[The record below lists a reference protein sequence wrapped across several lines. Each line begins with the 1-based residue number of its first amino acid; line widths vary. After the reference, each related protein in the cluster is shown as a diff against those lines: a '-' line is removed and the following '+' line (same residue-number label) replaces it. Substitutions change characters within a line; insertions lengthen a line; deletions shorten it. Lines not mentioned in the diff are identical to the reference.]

1 MMTILAAIFVF
12 GLLVLVHELGH
23 FITAKLTGMRVDEF
37 AIGFGP
43 KLWSRRYGETLYA
56 IRAVPLGGFNRI
68 AGMDYEIIE
77 RMGNEDADD
86 AGSGGMEEADGGR
99 SRSVTP
105 GRSDAFL
112 ASYDDDAGDR
122 AYFRRPIWARMLMIL
137 AGSFMNFLLPLFIFW
152 GIFYFS
158 GVATPSP
165 EPVIGAVIS
174 ERPAA
179 MAGLQSG
186 DRILTID
193 GQAIEKW
200 EDIPRY
206 VQGADGRPL
215 KLVYQRGGEV
225 RNTTLIPEEEP
236 ESRRVI
242 IGITSS
248 ADMYHPGFGEAAVL
262 AVQKVAFV
270 LTAMLG
276 ALAQLVQG
284 AGAAELSG
292 PVGIAQMAGEVA
304 HQGILP
310 LLNFAAFLSLNLGL
324 INLLP
329 VPALDGGH
337 FVMLVLEGFRGK
349 PLGPKAMYYIQAA
362 GVTLL
367 VSLMIFTTIN
377 DLIK

>member
-1 MMTILAAIFVF
+1 MTTILAAIFVF

-23 FITAKLTGMRVDEF
+23 FIVAKLTGMRVDEF

-43 KLWSRRYGETLYA
+43 KLWSRKYGETLYA

-77 RMGNEDADD
+77 RMGNESAADAEDSSRD
-86 AGSGGMEEADGGR
+86 SGWKRYVPSVGRDNVVMVPDEEGAGE
-99 SRSVTP
+99 
-105 GRSDAFL
+105 
-112 ASYDDDAGDR
+112 R
-122 AYFRRPIWARMLMIL
+122 AYFRRPVWARMMMVL
-137 AGSFMNFLLPLFIFW
+137 AGSFMNFILPLFIFF

-165 EPVIGAVIS
+165 EPVIGAVMA
-174 ERPAA
+174 EKPAA
-179 MAGLQSG
+179 MAGLRQG

-193 GQAIEKW
+193 GREVTKW
-200 EDIPRY
+200 EDISQY
-206 VQGADGRPL
+206 IQGAEGKPF
-215 KLVYQRGGEV
+215 KLTYQREEEV
-225 RNTTLIPEEEP
+225 LSTTLIPEEEP
-236 ESRRVI
+236 NSKRVI

-248 ADMYHPGFGEAAVL
+248 ADIYQPGILEAAGL

-270 LTAMLG
+270 LMAMLG
-276 ALAQLVQG
+276 ALAQLIQG
-284 AGAAELSG
+284 TGAAELSG
-292 PVGIAQMAGEVA
+292 PVGVAQMAGQVA

-337 FVMLVLEGFRGK
+337 FVMLVLEGLRGK

-367 VSLMIFTTIN
+367 VSLMIFTTFN
-377 DLIK
+377 DLMK

>member
-1 MMTILAAIFVF
+1 MTTIVAAIFVF

-23 FITAKLTGMRVDEF
+23 FIVAKLTGMRVDEF

-43 KLWSRRYGETLYA
+43 KLWSRKYGETLYA

-77 RMGNEDADD
+77 RMGNEAEENAEDD
-86 AGSGGMEEADGGR
+86 GKPGGWKRYVPSVSRDNVVMVPDEEGAGE
-99 SRSVTP
+99 
-105 GRSDAFL
+105 
-112 ASYDDDAGDR
+112 R
-122 AYFRRPIWARMLMIL
+122 AYFRRPVWARMLMVL
-137 AGSFMNFLLPLFIFW
+137 AGSFMNFILPMFIFF

-165 EPVIGAVIS
+165 EPVIGAVMA
-174 ERPAA
+174 EKPAA
-179 MAGLQSG
+179 MAGLMKG

-193 GQAIEKW
+193 GREVTKW
-200 EDIPRY
+200 DDISRQI
-206 VQGADGRPL
+206 QGAEGKPF
-215 KLVYQRGGEV
+215 KLTYQRDGEV
-225 RNTTLIPEEEP
+225 RSATLIPEEEP
-236 ESRRVI
+236 DSKRVI

-248 ADMYHPGFGEAAVL
+248 ADIYQPGILEAAGL
-262 AVQKVAFV
+262 AFQKVVFV
-270 LTAMLG
+270 LMAMVG
-276 ALAQLVQG
+276 ALIQLVQG
-284 AGAAELSG
+284 SVGADALSG
-292 PVGIAQMAGEVA
+292 PVGIVQMTGEVA
-304 HQGILP
+304 NQGILP

-337 FVMLVLEGFRGK
+337 FVMLVLEGLRGK

-367 VSLMIFTTIN
+367 VSLMIFTTFN
-377 DLIK
+377 DLMK

>member
-1 MMTILAAIFVF
+1 MTTIVAAIFVF

-23 FITAKLTGMRVDEF
+23 FMVAKLTGMRVDEF

-43 KLWSRRYGETLYA
+43 KLWSRKYGETLYA

-77 RMGNEDADD
+77 RMGNEAEEKAD
-86 AGSGGMEEADGGR
+86 DGGR
-99 SRSVTP
+99 ESGWRRYIPSVNRENVVMVP
-105 GRSDAFL
+105 
-112 ASYDDDAGDR
+112 DDEGAGER
-122 AYFRRPIWARMLMIL
+122 AYFRRPIWARMLMVL
-137 AGSFMNFLLPLFIFW
+137 AGSFMNFILPLFIFF

-165 EPVIGAVIS
+165 EPVIGAVMA
-174 ERPAA
+174 EKPAA
-179 MAGLQSG
+179 MAGLMKG

-193 GQAIEKW
+193 GSEVTKW
-200 EDIPRY
+200 DDISRSI
-206 VQGADGRPL
+206 QGAEGKPF
-215 KLVYQRGGEV
+215 KLTYQRDGEV
-225 RNTTLIPEEEP
+225 RSTTLIPEEEP
-236 ESRRVI
+236 DSKRVI

-248 ADMYHPGFGEAAVL
+248 ADIHQPGILEAAGL
-262 AVQKVAFV
+262 AAQKVFFV
-270 LTAMLG
+270 LMAMVGALIQLMLG
-276 ALAQLVQG
+276 SVG
-284 AGAAELSG
+284 AEALSG
-292 PVGIAQMAGEVA
+292 PVGIVQMTGEVA
-304 HQGILP
+304 NQGILP

-337 FVMLVLEGFRGK
+337 FVMLVLEGLRGK

-367 VSLMIFTTIN
+367 VSLMIFTTFN
-377 DLIK
+377 DLMK

>member
-1 MMTILAAIFVF
+1 MTTIVAAIFVF

-23 FITAKLTGMRVDEF
+23 FMVAKLTGMRVDEF

-43 KLWSRRYGETLYA
+43 KLWSRKYGETLYA

-77 RMGNEDADD
+77 RMGNEAEEKAD
-86 AGSGGMEEADGGR
+86 DGGR
-99 SRSVTP
+99 ESVWRRYIP
-105 GRSDAFL
+105 SVNRENVVMVP
-112 ASYDDDAGDR
+112 DDEGAGER
-122 AYFRRPIWARMLMIL
+122 AYFRRPIWARMLMVL
-137 AGSFMNFLLPLFIFW
+137 AGSFMNFILPLFIFF

-165 EPVIGAVIS
+165 EPVIGAVMA
-174 ERPAA
+174 EKPAA
-179 MAGLQSG
+179 MAGLRQG

-193 GQAIEKW
+193 GMEVAKW
-200 EDIPRY
+200 DDISRSI
-206 VQGADGRPL
+206 QGAEGKPF
-215 KLVYQRGGEV
+215 KLTYQRDGEV
-225 RNTTLIPEEEP
+225 RSTTLIPEEEP
-236 ESRRVI
+236 ESKRVI

-248 ADMYHPGFGEAAVL
+248 ADIHQPGLLEAAGL
-262 AVQKVAFV
+262 AAQKVFFV
-270 LTAMLG
+270 LMAMVG
-276 ALAQLVQG
+276 ALIQLVQG
-284 AGAAELSG
+284 SVGAEALSG
-292 PVGIAQMAGEVA
+292 PVGIVQMTGEVA
-304 HQGILP
+304 NQGILP

-337 FVMLVLEGFRGK
+337 FVMLVLEALRGR

-367 VSLMIFTTIN
+367 VSLMIFTTFN
-377 DLIK
+377 DLMK

>member
-1 MMTILAAIFVF
+1 MTTIVAAIFVF

-23 FITAKLTGMRVDEF
+23 FIVAKLTGMRVDEF

-43 KLWSRRYGETLYA
+43 KLWSRKYGETLYA

-77 RMGNEDADD
+77 RMGNEAEEN
-86 AGSGGMEEADGGR
+86 AEEAGKLGGWKR
-99 SRSVTP
+99 YVPSVSRDNVVMVP
-105 GRSDAFL
+105 DEEG
-112 ASYDDDAGDR
+112 AGER
-122 AYFRRPIWARMLMIL
+122 AYFRRPVWARMLMVL
-137 AGSFMNFLLPLFIFW
+137 AGSFMNFVLPMFIFF

-165 EPVIGAVIS
+165 EPVIGAVMA

-179 MAGLQSG
+179 MAGLRQG

-193 GQAIEKW
+193 GSEVTKW
-200 EDIPRY
+200 EDISRQI
-206 VQGADGRPL
+206 QGAGGKPF
-215 KLVYQRGGEV
+215 KLTYQRDGEV
-225 RNTTLIPEEEP
+225 RSATLIPEEEP
-236 ESRRVI
+236 DSKRVI

-248 ADMYHPGFGEAAVL
+248 ADIYQPGILEAAGL
-262 AVQKVAFV
+262 AFQKVVFV
-270 LTAMLG
+270 LMAMMG
-276 ALAQLVQG
+276 ALIQLVQG
-284 AGAAELSG
+284 SVGAEALSG
-292 PVGIAQMAGEVA
+292 PVGIVQMTGEVA
-304 HQGILP
+304 NQGILP

-337 FVMLVLEGFRGK
+337 FVMLVLEGLRGK

-367 VSLMIFTTIN
+367 VSLMIFTTFN
-377 DLIK
+377 DLMK